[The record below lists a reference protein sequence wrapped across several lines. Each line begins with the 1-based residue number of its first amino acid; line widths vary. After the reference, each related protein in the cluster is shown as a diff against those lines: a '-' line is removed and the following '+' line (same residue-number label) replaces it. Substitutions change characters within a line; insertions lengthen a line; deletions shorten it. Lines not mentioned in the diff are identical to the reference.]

1 MNTPKLYDPEQKR
14 EDILK
19 AAEERFRTYG
29 FNKTTMAEIAK
40 DCDMSAAN
48 LYRFFQNK
56 LDIGAS
62 LACNC
67 LNDEVTLLQ
76 SIVDT
81 TDQPAAERLKQFVIG
96 IFEHTHSQW
105 SEQPRM
111 NELVTAICSEKMD
124 IVDNHMDTK
133 ISLLSSLISQ
143 GNASGEFDVENP
155 AVTAEAILSA
165 TIMFDLPLFMPMFS
179 HEDLLRKANNVVSL
193 ILTGVLKR

>member
-1 MNTPKLYDPEQKR
+1 MNTPKQYDPDQKR

-56 LDIGAS
+56 LDIGAN

-67 LNDEVTLLQ
+67 LNDEVSLLQ
-76 SIVDT
+76 SIVDA
-81 TDQPAAERLKQFVIG
+81 TDTPAAERLQQFVLG

-105 SEQPRM
+105 SETPRM
-111 NELVTAICSEKMD
+111 NELVTAICHEKMD
-124 IVDNHMDTK
+124 IVDEHMKSKMT
-133 ISLLSSLISQ
+133 LLSSLISQ
-143 GNASGEFDVENP
+143 GNTSGEFDVDDP
-155 AVTAEAILSA
+155 TVTAEAILSA
-165 TIMFDLPLFMPMFS
+165 TIMFDVPLFMPMFS
-179 HEDLLRKANNVVSL
+179 REDLLRKANSVVRL